1 MKKFASVLV
10 QLKTLALE
18 KIEQKLE
25 SKRLELQQNEREV
38 LDKQAQLSAFKNPEL
53 GGMSLFLQ
61 TQQLKSALRLEIEYY
76 QQEGENLNKDLKVLE
91 KDYFLANQELEKA
104 KIILEKEKQKEKEIV
119 EKKEQTLLDEN
130 AMILHWQKG
139 GLACVKSC

>member
-25 SKRLELQQNEREV
+25 SKRLEWRQNEREI

-61 TQQLKSALRLEIEYY
+61 TQQLKSALRMEIEYY
-76 QQEGENLNKDLKVLE
+76 QQQGENLTKDLKILE
-91 KDYFLANQELEKA
+91 KEYLLANQELEKA
-104 KIILEKEKQKEKEIV
+104 KIILENEKRKEKEIL

-130 AMILHWQKG
+130 AMILHWQKE
-139 GLACVKSC
+139 GLHA

>member
-61 TQQLKSALRLEIEYY
+61 IQQLKSALRMEIEYC
-76 QQEGENLNKDLKVLE
+76 QQEGENLTKDLKVLE
-91 KDYFLANQELEKA
+91 KDYLLANQELEKA
-104 KIILEKEKQKEKEIV
+104 KIILENEKQKEKEIV
-119 EKKEQTLLDEN
+119 EKKEQALLDEN

-139 GLACVKSC
+139 GLHA

>member
-1 MKKFASVLV
+1 MKKFASILV

-25 SKRLELQQNEREV
+25 SKRLELQQKEREV

-61 TQQLKSALRLEIEYY
+61 TQQLKSALRMEIEYY
-76 QQEGENLNKDLKVLE
+76 QQEGENLTKDLKILE
-91 KDYFLANQELEKA
+91 KEYFLANQELEKA
-104 KIILEKEKQKEKEIV
+104 KIILEKEKQKEQEIL
-119 EKKEQTLLDEN
+119 EKKEQALLDEN
-130 AMILHWQKG
+130 AMILHWQKE
-139 GLACVKSC
+139 GLHA

>member
-25 SKRLELQQNEREV
+25 SKRLELQQKEREI

-61 TQQLKSALRLEIEYY
+61 TQQLKSALRMEIEYY
-76 QQEGENLNKDLKVLE
+76 QQEGENLNKDLKILE
-91 KDYFLANQELEKA
+91 RDYLLANQELEKA
-104 KIILEKEKQKEKEIV
+104 KIILEKEKQKEKEIL
-119 EKKEQTLLDEN
+119 EKKEQALLDEN

-139 GLACVKSC
+139 GLHA

>member
-25 SKRLELQQNEREV
+25 SKRLELQQNEREI

-61 TQQLKSALRLEIEYY
+61 TQQLKSALRMEIEYY
-76 QQEGENLNKDLKVLE
+76 QQQGENLIKDLKILE
-91 KDYFLANQELEKA
+91 KDCLLANQELEKA
-104 KIILEKEKQKEKEIV
+104 KIILENEKRKEKEIL
-119 EKKEQTLLDEN
+119 EKKEQALLDEN
-130 AMILHWQKG
+130 AMILHWQKES
-139 GLACVKSC
+139 LHA

>member
-1 MKKFASVLV
+1 MKKFASVWV

-25 SKRLELQQNEREV
+25 SKRLELQQNEREI

-61 TQQLKSALRLEIEYY
+61 TQQLKSALRMEIEYY
-76 QQEGENLNKDLKVLE
+76 QQQGENLTKDLKILE
-91 KDYFLANQELEKA
+91 KDCLLANQELEKA
-104 KIILEKEKQKEKEIV
+104 KIILEKEKRKEKEIL
-119 EKKEQTLLDEN
+119 EKKEQALLDEN
-130 AMILHWQKG
+130 AMILHWQKE
-139 GLACVKSC
+139 GLHA

>member
-25 SKRLELQQNEREV
+25 SKRLELRQNEREV

-61 TQQLKSALRLEIEYY
+61 TQQLKSALRMEIEYY
-76 QQEGENLNKDLKVLE
+76 QQEGEDLNKDLKILE

-104 KIILEKEKQKEKEIV
+104 KIILENEKQKEKEIL
-119 EKKEQTLLDEN
+119 EKKEQALLDEN

-139 GLACVKSC
+139 GLHA

>member
-25 SKRLELQQNEREV
+25 SKRLEWQQNEREI
-38 LDKQAQLSAFKNPEL
+38 LDKQAQLSMFKNPEL

-61 TQQLKSALRLEIEYY
+61 TQQLKSALRMEIEYY
-76 QQEGENLNKDLKVLE
+76 QQESENLIKDLKILE
-91 KDYFLANQELEKA
+91 KEYLLANQELEKA
-104 KIILEKEKQKEKEIV
+104 KIILENEKRKEKEIL
-119 EKKEQTLLDEN
+119 EKKEQALLDEN
-130 AMILHWQKG
+130 AMILHWQKE
-139 GLACVKSC
+139 GLHA

>member
-61 TQQLKSALRLEIEYY
+61 TQQLKSALRMEIEYY
-76 QQEGENLNKDLKVLE
+76 QQEGENLNKDLKILE
-91 KDYFLANQELEKA
+91 RDYLLANQELEKA

-119 EKKEQTLLDEN
+119 EKKEQALLDEN
-130 AMILHWQKG
+130 AMILHWQKE
-139 GLACVKSC
+139 GLHA

>member
-25 SKRLELQQNEREV
+25 SKRLKWRQNEREI
-38 LDKQAQLSAFKNPEL
+38 LDKQAQLSMFKNPEL

-61 TQQLKSALRLEIEYY
+61 TQQLKSALRMEIEYY
-76 QQEGENLNKDLKVLE
+76 QQQGENLTKDLKILE

-104 KIILEKEKQKEKEIV
+104 KIILENEKRKEKEIL
-119 EKKEQTLLDEN
+119 EKKEQALLDEN
-130 AMILHWQKG
+130 AMILHWQKE
-139 GLACVKSC
+139 GLHA

>member
-61 TQQLKSALRLEIEYY
+61 TQQLKSALRMEIKHY
-76 QQEGENLNKDLKVLE
+76 QQESENLTKDLKILE
-91 KDYFLANQELEKA
+91 KDYLLANQELEKA
-104 KIILEKEKQKEKEIV
+104 KIILENEKQKEQKIL
-119 EKKEQTLLDEN
+119 EKKEQALLDEN

-139 GLACVKSC
+139 GLHA

>member
-25 SKRLELQQNEREV
+25 SKRLELRQNEREI

-76 QQEGENLNKDLKVLE
+76 QQEGEDLNKDLKILE

-104 KIILEKEKQKEKEIV
+104 KIILENEKQKEKEIL
-119 EKKEQTLLDEN
+119 EKKEQALLDEN

-139 GLACVKSC
+139 GLHA

>member
-25 SKRLELQQNEREV
+25 SKRLELQQNEREI
-38 LDKQAQLSAFKNPEL
+38 LDKQAQLSMFKNPEL

-61 TQQLKSALRLEIEYY
+61 TQQLKSALRMEIEYY

-104 KIILEKEKQKEKEIV
+104 KIILENEKQKEKEIL
-119 EKKEQTLLDEN
+119 EKKEQALLDEN

-139 GLACVKSC
+139 GLHA

>member
-25 SKRLELQQNEREV
+25 SKRLKLRQNEREV
-38 LDKQAQLSAFKNPEL
+38 LDKQAQLSTFKNPEL

-61 TQQLKSALRLEIEYY
+61 TQQLKSTLRMEIEYY
-76 QQEGENLNKDLKVLE
+76 QQQSENLTKDLKVLE
-91 KDYFLANQELEKA
+91 KDYLLANQELEKA
-104 KIILEKEKQKEKEIV
+104 KIILENEKQKEKEIV
-119 EKKEQTLLDEN
+119 EKKEQALLDEN

-139 GLACVKSC
+139 GLHA

>member
-1 MKKFASVLV
+1 MKKFASVWV

-25 SKRLELQQNEREV
+25 NKRLEWRQNEREI

-61 TQQLKSALRLEIEYY
+61 TQQLKSALRMEIEYH
-76 QQEGENLNKDLKVLE
+76 QQQGENLTKDLKILE
-91 KDYFLANQELEKA
+91 KEYLLANQELEKA
-104 KIILEKEKQKEKEIV
+104 KIILENEKRKEKEIL
-119 EKKEQTLLDEN
+119 EKKEQALLDEN
-130 AMILHWQKG
+130 AMILHWQKE
-139 GLACVKSC
+139 GLHA

>member
-25 SKRLELQQNEREV
+25 SKRLELQQKEREV
-38 LDKQAQLSAFKNPEL
+38 LEKQAQLSAFKNPEL

-61 TQQLKSALRLEIEYY
+61 IQQLKSTLRMEIEYY
-76 QQEGENLNKDLKVLE
+76 QQEGENLTKDLKVLE

-104 KIILEKEKQKEKEIV
+104 KIILENEKQKEKEIL
-119 EKKEQTLLDEN
+119 EKKEQALLDEN
-130 AMILHWQKG
+130 AMILHWQKE
-139 GLACVKSC
+139 GLHA

>member
-18 KIEQKLE
+18 KIERKLE

-38 LDKQAQLSAFKNPEL
+38 LEKQAQLSAFKNPEL

-61 TQQLKSALRLEIEYY
+61 IQQLKSALRMEIEYY
-76 QQEGENLNKDLKVLE
+76 QQEGENLTKDLKVLE

-104 KIILEKEKQKEKEIV
+104 KIILENEKQKEKEIV
-119 EKKEQTLLDEN
+119 EKKEQALLDEN

-139 GLACVKSC
+139 GLHA

>member
-18 KIEQKLE
+18 KIEQKLQN
-25 SKRLELQQNEREV
+25 KRLELQQNEREI
-38 LDKQAQLSAFKNPEL
+38 LEKQAQLSAFKNPEL

-61 TQQLKSALRLEIEYY
+61 TQQLKSALRMEIEYY
-76 QQEGENLNKDLKVLE
+76 QQEGEDLNKDLKILE
-91 KDYFLANQELEKA
+91 KDYLLANQELEKA
-104 KIILEKEKQKEKEIV
+104 KIILENEKQKEKEIL
-119 EKKEQTLLDEN
+119 EKKEQALLDEN

-139 GLACVKSC
+139 GLHA

>member
-1 MKKFASVLV
+1 MKKFTSVLV

-38 LDKQAQLSAFKNPEL
+38 LEKQAQLSAFKNPEL

-61 TQQLKSALRLEIEYY
+61 IQQLKSALRMEIEYC
-76 QQEGENLNKDLKVLE
+76 QQQSENLTKDLKVLE
-91 KDYFLANQELEKA
+91 KDYLLANQELEKA
-104 KIILEKEKQKEKEIV
+104 KIILENEKQKEKEIL
-119 EKKEQTLLDEN
+119 EKKEQALLDEN

-139 GLACVKSC
+139 GLHA

>member
-1 MKKFASVLV
+1 MKKFAFVLV

-25 SKRLELQQNEREV
+25 SKRLEWRQNEREI

-61 TQQLKSALRLEIEYY
+61 TQQLKSALRMEIEYY
-76 QQEGENLNKDLKVLE
+76 QQQGENLTKDLKILE
-91 KDYFLANQELEKA
+91 KDYLLANQELEKA
-104 KIILEKEKQKEKEIV
+104 KIILENEKQKEKEIL
-119 EKKEQTLLDEN
+119 EKKEQALLDEN
-130 AMILHWQKG
+130 AMILHWQKE
-139 GLACVKSC
+139 GLHA

>member
-25 SKRLELQQNEREV
+25 SKRLELQQNQREV

-61 TQQLKSALRLEIEYY
+61 TQQLKSALRMEIEYY
-76 QQEGENLNKDLKVLE
+76 QQEGENLNKDLKILE

-104 KIILEKEKQKEKEIV
+104 KIILENEKRKEKEIL
-119 EKKEQTLLDEN
+119 EKKEQALLDEN
-130 AMILHWQKG
+130 AMILHWQKE
-139 GLACVKSC
+139 GLHA

>member
-1 MKKFASVLV
+1 MKKFASVWV

-25 SKRLELQQNEREV
+25 SKRLELQQNEREI

-61 TQQLKSALRLEIEYY
+61 TQQLKSALRMEIEYY
-76 QQEGENLNKDLKVLE
+76 QQQGENLTKDLKILE
-91 KDYFLANQELEKA
+91 KDCLLANQELEKA
-104 KIILEKEKQKEKEIV
+104 KIILENEKRKEKEIF
-119 EKKEQTLLDEN
+119 EKKEQALLDEN
-130 AMILHWQKG
+130 AMILHWQKE
-139 GLACVKSC
+139 GLHA

>member
-1 MKKFASVLV
+1 MKKFASVWV

-25 SKRLELQQNEREV
+25 SKRLEWQQNEREI

-61 TQQLKSALRLEIEYY
+61 TQQLKSALRMEIEYY
-76 QQEGENLNKDLKVLE
+76 QQEGENLIKDLKILE
-91 KDYFLANQELEKA
+91 KEYLLANQELEKA
-104 KIILEKEKQKEKEIV
+104 KIILENEKRKEKEIL
-119 EKKEQTLLDEN
+119 EKKEQALLDEN
-130 AMILHWQKG
+130 AMILHWQKE
-139 GLACVKSC
+139 GLHA

>member
-25 SKRLELQQNEREV
+25 SKRLQWQQNEREI

-61 TQQLKSALRLEIEYY
+61 TQQLKSALRMEIKYY
-76 QQEGENLNKDLKVLE
+76 QQESENLIKDLKILE
-91 KDYFLANQELEKA
+91 KECLLANQELEKA
-104 KIILEKEKQKEKEIV
+104 KIILENEKRKEKEIL
-119 EKKEQTLLDEN
+119 EKKEQALLDEN
-130 AMILHWQKG
+130 AMILHWQKE
-139 GLACVKSC
+139 GLHA

>member
-25 SKRLELQQNEREV
+25 SKRLEWRQNEREI

-61 TQQLKSALRLEIEYY
+61 TQQLKSALRMEIEYY
-76 QQEGENLNKDLKVLE
+76 QQQSENLTKDLKILE
-91 KDYFLANQELEKA
+91 KDYLLANQELEKA
-104 KIILEKEKQKEKEIV
+104 KIILENEKRKEKEIL
-119 EKKEQTLLDEN
+119 EKKEQALLDEN
-130 AMILHWQKG
+130 AMILHWQKE
-139 GLACVKSC
+139 GLHA

>member
-76 QQEGENLNKDLKVLE
+76 QRESENLTKDLKILE
-91 KDYFLANQELEKA
+91 KEYLLANQELEKA
-104 KIILEKEKQKEKEIV
+104 KIILEKEKQKEQKIL
-119 EKKEQTLLDEN
+119 EKKEQALLDEN
-130 AMILHWQKG
+130 AMILHWQKE
-139 GLACVKSC
+139 GLHA

>member
-25 SKRLELQQNEREV
+25 SKRLEWRQNEREI
-38 LDKQAQLSAFKNPEL
+38 LDKQAQLSAFKNPKL

-61 TQQLKSALRLEIEYY
+61 TQQLKSALRIEIEYY
-76 QQEGENLNKDLKVLE
+76 QQESQNLIKDLKILE

-104 KIILEKEKQKEKEIV
+104 KIILENEKRKEKEIL
-119 EKKEQTLLDEN
+119 EKKEQALLDEN
-130 AMILHWQKG
+130 AMILHWQKE
-139 GLACVKSC
+139 GLHA

>member
-25 SKRLELQQNEREV
+25 SKRLELQQNEREI

-61 TQQLKSALRLEIEYY
+61 TQQLKSALRMEIEYY
-76 QQEGENLNKDLKVLE
+76 QQQGENLTKDLKILE
-91 KDYFLANQELEKA
+91 KDCLLANQELEKA
-104 KIILEKEKQKEKEIV
+104 KIILENEKRKEKEIL
-119 EKKEQTLLDEN
+119 EKKEQALLDEN
-130 AMILHWQKG
+130 AMILHWQKES
-139 GLACVKSC
+139 LHA

>member
-25 SKRLELQQNEREV
+25 SKRLEWQQNEREI

-61 TQQLKSALRLEIEYY
+61 TQQLKSALRMEIEYY
-76 QQEGENLNKDLKVLE
+76 QQESENLTKDLKILE

-104 KIILEKEKQKEKEIV
+104 KIILENEKRKEKEIL

-130 AMILHWQKG
+130 AMILHWQKE
-139 GLACVKSC
+139 GLHA

>member
-25 SKRLELQQNEREV
+25 SKRLKLRQNEREI

-61 TQQLKSALRLEIEYY
+61 TQQLKSALRMEIEYY
-76 QQEGENLNKDLKVLE
+76 QQESEDLNKDLKILE
-91 KDYFLANQELEKA
+91 KEYLLANQELEKA

-119 EKKEQTLLDEN
+119 EKKEQALLDEN
-130 AMILHWQKG
+130 AMILHWQKE
-139 GLACVKSC
+139 GLHA

>member
-38 LDKQAQLSAFKNPEL
+38 LEKQAQLSAFKNPEL

-61 TQQLKSALRLEIEYY
+61 IQQLKSALRMEIEYY

-91 KDYFLANQELEKA
+91 KDYLLANQELEKA
-104 KIILEKEKQKEKEIV
+104 KIILENEKRKEKEIV
-119 EKKEQTLLDEN
+119 EKKEQALLDEN

-139 GLACVKSC
+139 GLHA

>member
-25 SKRLELQQNEREV
+25 SKRLELQQNEREI
-38 LDKQAQLSAFKNPEL
+38 LDKQAQLSMFKNPEL

-61 TQQLKSALRLEIEYY
+61 TQQLKSALRMEIEYY

-104 KIILEKEKQKEKEIV
+104 KIILENEKQKEKEIL
-119 EKKEQTLLDEN
+119 EKKEQALLDEN

-139 GLACVKSC
+139 GMHA

>member
-38 LDKQAQLSAFKNPEL
+38 LEKQAQLSAFKNPEL

-76 QQEGENLNKDLKVLE
+76 QQEGENLNKDLKILE
-91 KDYFLANQELEKA
+91 KDYLLANQELEKA
-104 KIILEKEKQKEKEIV
+104 KIILEKEKQKEKEIL
-119 EKKEQTLLDEN
+119 EKKEQALLDEN
-130 AMILHWQKG
+130 AMILHWQKE
-139 GLACVKSC
+139 GLHA

>member
-25 SKRLELQQNEREV
+25 SKRLELRQNEREV

-61 TQQLKSALRLEIEYY
+61 TQQLKSALRMEIEYC
-76 QQEGENLNKDLKVLE
+76 QQEGENLTKDLKVLE
-91 KDYFLANQELEKA
+91 KDYLLANQELEKA
-104 KIILEKEKQKEKEIV
+104 KIILENEKRKEKEIL
-119 EKKEQTLLDEN
+119 EKKEQALLDEN
-130 AMILHWQKG
+130 AMILHWQKE
-139 GLACVKSC
+139 GLHA

>member
-1 MKKFASVLV
+1 MKKFAFVLV

-25 SKRLELQQNEREV
+25 SKRLEWRQNEREI

-61 TQQLKSALRLEIEYY
+61 TQQLKSALRMEIEYY
-76 QQEGENLNKDLKVLE
+76 QQESENLIKDLKTLE

-104 KIILEKEKQKEKEIV
+104 KIILENEKRKEKEIL
-119 EKKEQTLLDEN
+119 EKKEQALLDEN
-130 AMILHWQKG
+130 AMILHWQKE
-139 GLACVKSC
+139 GLHA

>member
-25 SKRLELQQNEREV
+25 SKRLELRQNEREV
-38 LDKQAQLSAFKNPEL
+38 LEKQAQLSAFKNPEL

-61 TQQLKSALRLEIEYY
+61 TQQLKSALRMEIEYY
-76 QQEGENLNKDLKVLE
+76 QQEGKNLNKDLKVLE
-91 KDYFLANQELEKA
+91 KDYLLANQELEKA
-104 KIILEKEKQKEKEIV
+104 KIILEKEKQKEKEIL
-119 EKKEQTLLDEN
+119 EKKEQALLDEN
-130 AMILHWQKG
+130 AMILHWQKES
-139 GLACVKSC
+139 LHA

>member
-18 KIEQKLE
+18 KIEQNLE
-25 SKRLELQQNEREV
+25 SKRLKLQQNEREV
-38 LDKQAQLSAFKNPEL
+38 LDKQAQLSTFKNPEL

-61 TQQLKSALRLEIEYY
+61 TQQLKSALRMEIEYY

-104 KIILEKEKQKEKEIV
+104 KIILEKEKQKEQEIV
-119 EKKEQTLLDEN
+119 EKKEQALLDEN

-139 GLACVKSC
+139 GLHA